1 MDVRACSVRV
11 THAPF
16 FLTAVVMTMKS
27 DVKYSKVPRVLFRS
41 NNKATVNKTTNLQ
54 RSTDTCIDWEA
65 FLVRTCTIYSQYLEK
80 PTMYEFHFLFPKY
93 NLQPSPENTCR
104 FSKSDTFLKIMHLKV
119 FIGKY
124 VCVTLK
130 VLRVLFW
137 K

>member
-80 PTMYEFHFLFPKY
+80 PM
-93 NLQPSPENTCR
+93 NSISCSQNTTCSHLRRTHVHR